1 MGHVRAVL
9 AASFHICCL
18 LTIIANAQDQTLQV
32 GTPIERQLGSG
43 QSHNYSVTLEEN
55 MFIQVS
61 VEQRG
66 IDVIVK
72 VTNPE
77 GKSLGDFDT
86 PNGADGPENVS
97 FVAATAGTYRL
108 VVAPL
113 NQEAPEGQY
122 QIKIIELREAT
133 EQELKSSKNLAVVKE
148 KGIAL
153 LEEAEGLMQEIR
165 TPQTRI
171 RSQLLAAQMLTEL
184 DEKRSAKFLTDAAT
198 GFKDLVA
205 TLDPLDQDYMNEHS
219 GLAQLRTEILQI
231 LSARDPEAAISFLQA
246 SRLPTDPYGNQKELD
261 SQESALELS
270 VAEQIVAKDPK
281 RAYEIARKKLKSS
294 TYPPNII
301 NTISSLRQK
310 NPELATNLASEVA
323 SKLLQEKLLKRFDA
337 ANLTVSL
344 LRSCGGKN
352 RFVVDGGFE
361 RRGAVNV
368 EQLLSEESCRDLF
381 QKALQE
387 ALSFSPPAPHVYTM
401 DREAAWTL
409 LNGLQQ
415 LGPELNDAVSGGLAS
430 VEKKLSEITYV
441 NPDQT
446 ALQKIHVR
454 MNAGG
459 PLDEA
464 LQDIEKAPE
473 DSREQLYLQLANT
486 ASARGDRE
494 QARKIINE
502 HVANPYQRRNA
513 LANLEQQEMYMAMS
527 HGKVED
533 ALRAISAMRW
543 PRERANML
551 MQIAR
556 QIGPGYK
563 RAAALNLLEQARSL
577 LSPSMQAQ
585 DQDQMYALLELARAF
600 SRYDPKR
607 AFDIIDPLIDQYN
620 DLCTA
625 SRTLQGFGLEYYKN
639 DELEMLQGNNIATLA
654 SNMSAAL
661 ATLAMTNFERA
672 KVTTD
677 RLRLPEVRLRAY
689 LEIAQQAI
697 QGAK

>member
-1 MGHVRAVL
+1 MGHLRALL

-18 LTIIANAQDQTLQV
+18 LTIIANAQDQTLQL
-32 GTPIERQLGSG
+32 GTPIDRQLGSG
-43 QSHNYSVTLEEN
+43 QSHTFNVTLEQN
-55 MFIQVS
+55 TFIQVV

-66 IDVIVK
+66 IDVLVK

-77 GKSLGDFDT
+77 GKNLGDFDT

-108 VVAPL
+108 IVAPL
-113 NQEAPEGQY
+113 SPETPEGQY
-122 QIKIIELREAT
+122 TIKIIELREAT

-153 LEEAEGLMQEIR
+153 LDEAEGLMQEIR

-171 RSQLLAAQMLTEL
+171 RAQLQAAQMLGEL
-184 DEKRSAKFLTDAAT
+184 DEKRAAKFLNDAAT

-205 TLDPLDQDYMNEHS
+205 TLDPLDQDYMNQHG
-219 GLAQLRTEILQI
+219 GLAQLRNEILQV
-231 LSARDPEAAISFLQA
+231 LATRDPEGAISFLQA
-246 SRLPTDPYGNQKELD
+246 SRLPTDPYGNQRELD
-261 SQESALELS
+261 SQESALELM
-270 VAEQIVAKDPK
+270 VADQLMAKDPK
-281 RAYEIARKKLKSS
+281 RAYEIARKRLKNS
-294 TYPPNII
+294 YPPNIL
-301 NTISSLRQK
+301 NTLSSLRQK
-310 NPELATNLASEVA
+310 NPDLASELANDIA

-344 LRSCGGKN
+344 LHSCRGKN
-352 RFVVDGGFE
+352 RITGEGFE

-368 EQLLSEESCRDLF
+368 ERIISEEVCRDLF

-387 ALSFSPPAPHVYTM
+387 ALSFSPPSPLVYTM
-401 DREAAWTL
+401 DREAAWNL

-430 VEKKLSEITYV
+430 VEKKLSEITYI

-446 ALQKIHVR
+446 SIQKIQVT
-454 MNAGG
+454 MNSGG
-459 PLDEA
+459 PVEEA
-464 LQDIEKAPE
+464 LRDIEKAPE
-473 DSREQLYLQLANT
+473 EVREQLYLQLANN

-527 HGKVED
+527 RGKVED
-533 ALRAISAMRW
+533 ALRAISTMRW

-577 LSPSMQAQ
+577 LPSSMQAQ
-585 DQDQMYALLELARAF
+585 DQDQMNALLELARAF
-600 SRYDPKR
+600 ARYDPKR
-607 AFDIIDPLIDQYN
+607 AFDIIDPLVDQYN

-625 SRTLQGFGLEYYKN
+625 SRTLQGFGIEYYKN

-661 ATLAMTNFERA
+661 ATLALTNFERA
-672 KVTTD
+672 KTTTD
-677 RLRLPEVRLRAY
+677 RLRLAEVRLRAY

-697 QGAK
+697 QGPK